1 MTFKKCSIRG
11 KLYGETSDGDRGV
24 IDNDFIWSDRTLI
37 DDLARN
43 DDETMDHFFSLLVV
57 CHTVVS
63 EESNGKI
70 LYQAQSPDE
79 YALVIAARA
88 FDFVFLVSPL
98 KIERNLMVSSL
109 RAEHRTQSQFVAE
122 RRRKRTIC

>member
-11 KLYGETSDGDRGV
+11 KLYGETLDGDRGDDET
-24 IDNDFIWSDRTLI
+24 IPRSEGNSLHGNDFQWSDRRLI

-43 DDETMDHFFSLLVV
+43 DDETMEHFFSLLLV
-57 CHTVVS
+57 CHTVVT

-79 YALVIAARA
+79 NALVIAAQA
-88 FDFVFLVSPL
+88 FGFIFLVSQL
-98 KIERNLMVSSL
+98 KIE
-109 RAEHRTQSQFVAE
+109 
-122 RRRKRTIC
+122 